1 MMRLQKYLSA
11 AGVCS
16 RRKGE
21 KHILAGR
28 VVVNGAVVSQLG
40 VQVDPDKDEVRFDG
54 RLLQLTQDHLYIA
67 LNKPVG
73 VVSSCDHRGKKLV
86 VDLVDVGTRI
96 YPVGRLD
103 KDSEGLL
110 LLTNDGALHQRLSHP
125 KFGHEKEYQVT
136 VLQPIDDRAL
146 QQMREGVLL
155 DGKATHPAQVKRM
168 AANRFSIVLTEGRN
182 RQIRRMAKAVR
193 AKVKR
198 LIRVRIAHIRL
209 ENLKPG
215 KWRYLT
221 ANEIEKLLKNRQ

>member
-1 MMRLQKYLSA
+1 MRLQKYLSA

-21 KHILAGR
+21 KHILVGR
-28 VVVNGAVVSQLG
+28 VSVNGEVISQLG
-40 VQVDPDKDEVRFDG
+40 VQVDPEKDEVRFDG
-54 RLLQLTQDHLYIA
+54 KLLQLTKDHLYIA

-136 VLQPIDDRAL
+136 VMRPIDDRAL
-146 QQMREGVLL
+146 QRMREGVLL
-155 DGKATHPAQVKRM
+155 GEKATHPAQVKRT
-168 AANRFSIVLTEGRN
+168 AADRFSIILKEGRN

-209 ENLKPG
+209 GDLKPG
-215 KWRYLT
+215 KWRHLT
-221 ANEIEKLLKNRQ
+221 DNERKRLLKG

>member
-1 MMRLQKYLSA
+1 MRLQKYLSA

-21 KHILAGR
+21 KHILVGR
-28 VVVNGAVVSQLG
+28 VSVNGEVISQLG
-40 VQVDPDKDEVRFDG
+40 VQVDPEKDEVRFDG
-54 RLLQLTQDHLYIA
+54 KLLQLTKDHLYIA

-136 VLQPIDDRAL
+136 VMRPIDDRAL
-146 QQMREGVLL
+146 QRMREGVLL
-155 DGKATHPAQVKRM
+155 GEKATHPAQVKRT
-168 AANRFSIVLTEGRN
+168 AADRFSIILKEGRN

-209 ENLKPG
+209 GDLKSG
-215 KWRYLT
+215 KWRHLT
-221 ANEIEKLLKNRQ
+221 DNERKRLLKG

>member
-1 MMRLQKYLSA
+1 MRLQKYLSA

-28 VVVNGAVVSQLG
+28 VAVNGTVISQLG
-40 VQVDPDKDEVRFDG
+40 VQVDPEKDEVRFDG
-54 RLLQLTQDHLYIA
+54 KLLQLTAEHLYIA

-125 KFGHEKEYQVT
+125 KFGHEKEYLVT
-136 VLQPIDDRAL
+136 VMRPIDDRAL
-146 QQMREGVLL
+146 RADARRGFVGRE
-155 DGKATHPAQVKRM
+155 
-168 AANRFSIVLTEGRN
+168 
-182 RQIRRMAKAVR
+182 RQPTRHK
-193 AKVKR
+193 
-198 LIRVRIAHIRL
+198 
-209 ENLKPG
+209 
-215 KWRYLT
+215 
-221 ANEIEKLLKNRQ
+221 

>member
-28 VVVNGAVVSQLG
+28 VAVNGSVISQLG
-40 VQVDPDKDEVRFDG
+40 VQVDPEKDEVRFDG
-54 RLLQLTQDHLYIA
+54 KLLQLTKEHLYIA
-67 LNKPVG
+67 LHKPVG

-86 VDLVDVGTRI
+86 IDLVDVGTRI

-136 VLQPIDDRAL
+136 VMRPIDDRAL
-146 QQMREGVLL
+146 KQMREGVLL
-155 DGKATHPAQVKRM
+155 DGNTTYPAQVKRM
-168 AANRFSIVLTEGRN
+168 ADDRFSIVLKEGRN
-182 RQIRRMAKAVR
+182 RQIRRMVKAVG

-209 ENLKPG
+209 GDLKPE
-215 KWRYLT
+215 KWRHLT
-221 ANEIEKLLKNRQ
+221 DDERGRLLKG

>member
-28 VVVNGAVVSQLG
+28 VAVNGTVISQLG
-40 VQVDPDKDEVRFDG
+40 VQVDPEKDQVRFDG
-54 RLLQLTQDHLYIA
+54 KLLQLTADHLYIA

-73 VVSSCDHRGKKLV
+73 VVSSCEHRGKKLV

-125 KFGHEKEYQVT
+125 KFGHEKEYLVT
-136 VLQPIDDRAL
+136 VIRPIDDRAL
-146 QQMREGVLL
+146 EQMREGVLL
-155 DGKATHPAQVKRM
+155 DGKATYPARVKRM
-168 AANRFSIVLTEGRN
+168 AADRFTIILKEGRN
-182 RQIRRMAKAVR
+182 RQIRRMAKAVG

-198 LIRVRIAHIRL
+198 LMRVRIAHIRL
-209 ENLKPG
+209 GDLKPG

-221 ANEIEKLLKNRQ
+221 DNERERLLKG